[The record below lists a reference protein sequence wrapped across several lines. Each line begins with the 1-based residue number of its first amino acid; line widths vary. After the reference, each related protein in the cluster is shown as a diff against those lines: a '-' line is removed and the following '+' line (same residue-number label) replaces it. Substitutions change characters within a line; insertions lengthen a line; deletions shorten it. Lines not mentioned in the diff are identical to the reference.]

1 MINVDSTN
9 GTFEIS
15 DTSNYLITSEA
26 NGDNKRDNFTIKLLV
41 QPTSNVILPLSSSDT
56 TEGLV
61 VGSSSNQQLLTFT
74 PSNWTEIKTVY
85 LEGVDDDVD
94 ENLVEGGPN
103 KEYELLFGKVQSED
117 ERFKDLQ
124 IDSIKAVNL
133 DDDTA
138 KLLVTVLTDR
148 KDNDTTDDS
157 SLPKLLSLIHI

>member
-1 MINVDSTN
+1 MHPPAEVDPANVKKIEQSLSMVNVDSTN

-74 PSNWTEIKTVY
+74 PSDWTETKTVY

-94 ENLVEGGPN
+94 ENLVEGFCFCSVGGVGGVV
-103 KEYELLFGKVQSED
+103 E
-117 ERFKDLQ
+117 
-124 IDSIKAVNL
+124 
-133 DDDTA
+133 
-138 KLLVTVLTDR
+138 
-148 KDNDTTDDS
+148 
-157 SLPKLLSLIHI
+157 